1 MTKINFTNL
10 EISKLLIKH
19 FKNEIIKGER
29 EILLTVNENQ
39 INLEE
44 ARYIVN
50 NDNLIVLQD
59 DGKIYESI
67 NLISGLRVPKPYK
80 NKYTLVLG
88 RESLKYLKGF
98 IDDFLNF
105 ETAYKNNVMNLDLI
119 LATLVADIDI
129 FLLKQ
134 EDHRTDKQR
143 TFTVDEVRQQLF
155 SSLKKMQG
163 VCVKFKIDT
172 KKNLVDYVDL

>member
-80 NKYTLVLG
+80 K
-88 RESLKYLKGF
+88 
-98 IDDFLNF
+98 
-105 ETAYKNNVMNLDLI
+105 
-119 LATLVADIDI
+119 
-129 FLLKQ
+129 
-134 EDHRTDKQR
+134 
-143 TFTVDEVRQQLF
+143 
-155 SSLKKMQG
+155 
-163 VCVKFKIDT
+163 
-172 KKNLVDYVDL
+172 